1 MAKTK
6 IRRGVTVEV
15 IAGDDKGKSGK
26 VLMVNIEQGR
36 VLVEGVN
43 FCEKTYAKSE
53 DNPQGGVVERSA
65 LGDLEREACVVLWFD
80 WRTGHDPKI
89 ENNI

>member
-1 MAKTK
+1 MAKK

-43 FCEKTYAKSE
+43 FVKKHMQKSE
-53 DNPQGGVVERSA
+53 DNPQGGVVEREAPLAISNVKSA
-65 LGDLEREACVVLWFD
+65 
-80 WRTGHDPKI
+80 
-89 ENNI
+89 

>member
-1 MAKTK
+1 MAKAK
-6 IRRGVTVEV
+6 IKRGETVEV

-43 FCEKTYAKSE
+43 FVKKHMQKSE
-53 DNPQGGVVERSA
+53 DNPQGGVVEREAPLAISNVKSA
-65 LGDLEREACVVLWFD
+65 
-80 WRTGHDPKI
+80 
-89 ENNI
+89 

>member
-6 IRRGVTVEV
+6 IRRGETVKV

-43 FCEKTYAKSE
+43 FVKKHMQKSE
-53 DNPQGGVVERSA
+53 DNPQGGVVER
-65 LGDLEREACVVLWFD
+65 EAPLAISNVKLA
-80 WRTGHDPKI
+80 
-89 ENNI
+89 

>member
-1 MAKTK
+1 MAKAK
-6 IRRGVTVEV
+6 IKRGETVEV

-43 FCEKTYAKSE
+43 FVKKHMQKSE
-53 DNPQGGVVERSA
+53 DNPQGGVVER
-65 LGDLEREACVVLWFD
+65 EAPLAISNVK
-80 WRTGHDPKI
+80 PA
-89 ENNI
+89 

>member
-1 MAKTK
+1 MAKTN

-43 FCEKTYAKSE
+43 FVKKHMQKSE
-53 DNPQGGVVERSA
+53 DNPQGGVVER
-65 LGDLEREACVVLWFD
+65 EAPLAISNVK
-80 WRTGHDPKI
+80 PA
-89 ENNI
+89 

>member
-1 MAKTK
+1 MAKAK
-6 IRRGVTVEV
+6 IKRGETVEV

-43 FCEKTYAKSE
+43 FVKKHIQKSE
-53 DNPQGGVVERSA
+53 DNPQGGVVER
-65 LGDLEREACVVLWFD
+65 EAPLAISNVK
-80 WRTGHDPKI
+80 PA
-89 ENNI
+89 